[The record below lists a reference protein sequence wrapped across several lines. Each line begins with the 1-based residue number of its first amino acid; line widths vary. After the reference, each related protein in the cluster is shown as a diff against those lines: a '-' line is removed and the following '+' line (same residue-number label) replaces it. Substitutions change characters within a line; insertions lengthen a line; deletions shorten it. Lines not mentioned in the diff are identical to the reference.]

1 MQNLA
6 DTEFG
11 PVKVSGKTYFLF
23 QLAFWLI
30 ILLPDFLFLPQRQS
44 IMDAMW
50 GFGSVLM
57 TALATHIV
65 HRLAQTRG
73 WLRLPARQMIGIMA
87 IVALVLAAI
96 YFAAAFPEKLYQ
108 GPEMRR
114 FFREPGILV
123 GYWLGSLMMGCAWV
137 GCYLA
142 LYEGQRRRGLE
153 FEQLR
158 SRLAARE
165 AQLAHLRAQI
175 NPHFLFNSLNTLH
188 ELVVENPS
196 LSQQVISKLS
206 VLLRYSLYSKGSEFT
221 RLSDE
226 LEAVDGY
233 LAMEAARF
241 QERLRVS
248 WDVAENVMDA
258 EIPRMLLQPLVENAV
273 KHGIARRA
281 GGGEIL
287 IRGRVEDDEWLRLDI
302 LNTGVLDAEGVG
314 CGVGLQNIRER
325 LDLLYGHRGTLSIT
339 DNREGQVHAIV
350 VLPFNSAILEPN
362 KMPNVGVTDR

>member
-6 DTEFG
+6 ETEFG
-11 PVKVSGKTYFLF
+11 PIKVSKKTYFVF
-23 QLAFWLI
+23 QLAFWLV
-30 ILLPDFLFLPQRQS
+30 ILLPDFLLLPQRQS

-50 GFGSVLM
+50 AFGSVVM
-57 TALATHIV
+57 MAVATHIV
-65 HRLAQTRG
+65 HHVAQRRG
-73 WLRLPARQMIGIMA
+73 WLRLPAREMIGRMA
-87 IVALVLAAI
+87 IVVLALAGI

-123 GYWLGSLMMGCAWV
+123 GYWLGSLMMACAWL

-175 NPHFLFNSLNTLH
+175 NPHFLFNSLNSLH
-188 ELVVENPS
+188 ELVLENPG
-196 LSQQVISKLS
+196 LSQRVISKLS

-221 RLSDE
+221 CLSDE
-226 LEAVDGY
+226 LEAIDGY
-233 LAMEAARF
+233 LSVEAVRF
-241 QERLRVS
+241 QDRLRVV
-248 WDVAENVMDA
+248 WDIEEEIRNA
-258 EIPRMLLQPLVENAV
+258 EIPRMLLQPLVENAL
-273 KHGIARRA
+273 KHGIARSPD
-281 GGGEIL
+281 GGEVI
-287 IRGRVEDDEWLRLDI
+287 IRGKADSDRLHLDV
-302 LNTGVLDAEGVG
+302 LNTGVLDTSGAG

-325 LDLLYGHRGTLSIT
+325 LQLLYGAHATLSLT
-339 DNREGQVHAIV
+339 ENREGQVHAAV
-350 VLPFNSAILEPN
+350 VLPFNNTTFEHTM
-362 KMPNVGVTDR
+362 MPNDGVAAR